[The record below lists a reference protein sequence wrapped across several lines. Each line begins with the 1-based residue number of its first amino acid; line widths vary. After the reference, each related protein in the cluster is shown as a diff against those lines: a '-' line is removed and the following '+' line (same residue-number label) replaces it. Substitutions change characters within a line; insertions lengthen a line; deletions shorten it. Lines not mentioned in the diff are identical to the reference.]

1 MFQNIILSMNIPLI
15 VLAALIGLACGWIVN
30 YLSDVL
36 PATRRLSHPQCKHCN
51 SPLPWLDYLLL
62 KRCPGCHATRSIRS
76 WVIQVLF
83 PVLSV
88 LIWIYPRPILS
99 YPVAMLLLVF
109 FALVIVMDLEHR
121 VVLHPVSL
129 SGIILGLGVGM
140 YLRGDTSIAN
150 GIISTLLGGA
160 AGFGFM
166 LVFYFIGKL
175 YVRWM
180 AKRKGLPPDEVALGF
195 GDVNLAGVLGLMLGW
210 PAIAAC
216 LFFAILAGGI
226 ISLLIVVGM
235 LVAKR
240 YQAFTAI
247 PYAPFLILAA
257 IYLLFS

>member
-1 MFQNIILSMNIPLI
+1 MDILLL
-15 VLAALIGLACGWIVN
+15 VLAVLIGLVCGGFVN
-30 YLSDVL
+30 FLSDVL
-36 PATRRLSHPQCKHCN
+36 PATRRLSQPQCKHCH
-51 SPLPWLDYLLL
+51 SPLPWLDYLLF
-62 KRCPGCHATRSIRS
+62 KRCPDCQATRSFRS
-76 WVIQVLF
+76 WVFQIIF

-88 LIWIYPRPILS
+88 VIWIYPRPILS
-99 YPVAMLLLVF
+99 YPIAMLLLVF
-109 FALVIVMDLEHR
+109 FALVIVMDMEHR

-129 SGIILGLGVGM
+129 TGVVLGLGVGL
-140 YLRGDTSIAN
+140 YLRGDTSIAR
-150 GIISTLLGGA
+150 GIASTLLGGA

-166 LVFYFIGKL
+166 LVFYYLGKL

-210 PAIAAC
+210 PAIAVC

-235 LVAKR
+235 LIAKK